1 MTWLEGWT
9 TCSGETMSDG
19 RKFDRVTEWSWCRFY
34 FRRWLAIRRTP
45 KWANPAD
52 TKRFWD
58 LARRGMR

>member
-1 MTWLEGWT
+1 
-9 TCSGETMSDG
+9 MSDG